1 MDARDSP
8 GERWDV
14 LKSKL
19 FEHLDAT
26 VKRLCVCGTTFEG
39 VAKSHNLGC
48 FLFVVVRCCLAR
60 FLVNVLS
67 REREPGS
74 SPPKV
79 GTKLNIEVQHAID

>member
-1 MDARDSP
+1 M
-8 GERWDV
+8 

-39 VAKSHNLGC
+39 VAKSHN
-48 FLFVVVRCCLAR
+48 FLSVVVRCCLAR

-67 REREPGS
+67 REREPES

-79 GTKLNIEVQHAID
+79 GTKLNIELQHAID